1 MGEVANLMLEA
12 VTTAITTVISWV
24 GSVIT
29 ALTSSTG
36 ALAPLLPLF
45 AIGIAISA
53 VLLGRLYAEG
63 KRFKFGETLILDNTE
78 PSPV

>member
-1 MGEVANLMLEA
+1 MLDA
-12 VTTAITTVISWV
+12 VTSGMSSVLTWV

-36 ALAPLLPLF
+36 ALNALLPLF

-53 VLLGRLYAEG
+53 VLLGIKIIKSVVWGA
-63 KRFKFGETLILDNTE
+63 
-78 PSPV
+78 